1 MVAHG
6 LCRNEGT
13 SMRLTIAII
22 LLGLAAACSNE
33 PEIKLKNASV
43 EQVAAEVKQSAAIG
57 EMRFEPGQWRVETQM
72 VDVVA
77 EGMPPQVAQQMKA
90 SMGSLSS
97 NVQCLTREQAS
108 RPSSEMFA
116 GKQNGQCKYDTFEL
130 SGGKLKATMSCPNA
144 SGAKMAMTMD
154 GSYTKTSYA
163 VDSAMRIDSPTP
175 GQSMTVKIKSTGT
188 RTGECAGREGTQG

>member
-43 EQVAAEVKQSAAIG
+43 EQVATG

-97 NVQCLTREQAS
+97 NVQCLTPEQAS

-188 RTGECAGREGTQG
+188 RTGECAAPAR